1 MHAVTRYRPQANKV
15 TRMHAQTAVPG
26 LNPGNE
32 NGFLHLPQAA
42 PWLAEYLHEL
52 ALFPNGR
59 HDDQVELDRTVP
71 PTGSRC
77 RAARTA
83 STLITGC
90 APRNCAASK
99 ARPRPDR
106 ARPRTLMSRILM
118 SRHQK
123 MMHLRCSYHANDAH
137 AR

>member
-59 HDDQVELDRTVP
+59 HDDQVNSTAQFPDWFKMSSREDGIYTYYRLRAEELRRKQ
-71 PTGSRC
+71 G
-77 RAARTA
+77 AA
-83 STLITGC
+83 
-90 APRNCAASK
+90 K
-99 ARPRPDR
+99 A
-106 ARPRTLMSRILM
+106 
-118 SRHQK
+118 
-123 MMHLRCSYHANDAH
+123 
-137 AR
+137 

>member
-71 PTGSRC
+71 RLVQDVEPRGRHLHLLP
-77 RAARTA
+77 AARRGTA
-83 STLITGC
+83 PQARRGQGLT
-90 APRNCAASK
+90 APGRG
-99 ARPRPDR
+99 P
-106 ARPRTLMSRILM
+106 
-118 SRHQK
+118 
-123 MMHLRCSYHANDAH
+123 
-137 AR
+137 